1 MEKSSSSI
9 DLVKSDILTE
19 TRRQCGN
26 IKLQTNRYKFTEEV
40 SDLLCE
46 FVKLHQY
53 EKSKEYKLSWNNW
66 VTQEDVKTTLDDECG
81 RLVKEGQLCDIM
93 DRMYK
98 SSRYYY
104 RKKINKQIVAPRAR
118 KQYEGLPKD
127 ILLKMDQHIIREING
142 NIDMREDSETL
153 ISRFTPAISFD
164 KYCDENPTSV
174 DDLIGMPAET
184 AETRRLQNTK
194 TMERLKK
201 TYKNRFSKIKTN
213 LEKRTK

>member
-1 MEKSSSSI
+1 
-9 DLVKSDILTE
+9 
-19 TRRQCGN
+19 
-26 IKLQTNRYKFTEEV
+26 
-40 SDLLCE
+40 
-46 FVKLHQY
+46 
-53 EKSKEYKLSWNNW
+53 
-66 VTQEDVKTTLDDECG
+66 
-81 RLVKEGQLCDIM
+81 M
-93 DRMYK
+93 DRLYK

-104 RKKINKQIVAPRAR
+104 RKKINKQIVAPRSR

-174 DDLIGMPAET
+174 DDLIGMPEET